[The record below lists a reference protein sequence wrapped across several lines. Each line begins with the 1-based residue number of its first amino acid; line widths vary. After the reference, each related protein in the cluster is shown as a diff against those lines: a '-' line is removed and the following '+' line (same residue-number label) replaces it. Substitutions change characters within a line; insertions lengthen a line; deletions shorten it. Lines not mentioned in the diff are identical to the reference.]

1 MRSTIIA
8 ATVAIIALAVSASAQ
23 DLQGVTFPTARIAF
37 FDAERVVAESVTG
50 QAAFAA
56 LDAFRT
62 KAATDLERRNQA
74 LAAERQRLRVE
85 SVVLSATA
93 RLDLER
99 RIQRTELD
107 IQRLREDLQAEFLGL
122 QQEVEYG
129 FQVKLLPTVEAVALE
144 QRVHFVFN
152 RLASPIIWAD
162 PTYDLTERIIERLD
176 AN

>member
-1 MRSTIIA
+1 MRGTIIA
-8 ATVAIIALAVSASAQ
+8 AIVAVIALAVPASAQ
-23 DLQGVTFPTARIAF
+23 ELQGVTFPTARIAF

-62 KAATDLERRNQA
+62 EAATDLERRNQA
-74 LAAERQRLRVE
+74 LAADRQRLLVE

-93 RLDLER
+93 RLNLER

-107 IQRLREDLQAEFLGL
+107 IQRLLEDLQAEFLGL
-122 QQEVEYG
+122 QQKVEYG
-129 FQVKLLPTVEAVALE
+129 FQVQLLPIVKAVARE
-144 QRVHFVFN
+144 HDVHFVFN

>member
-1 MRSTIIA
+1 MRGTIIA
-8 ATVAIIALAVSASAQ
+8 ATVAGIALAVPASAQ
-23 DLQGVTFPTARIAF
+23 ELQGVTFPTARIAF
-37 FDAERVVAESVTG
+37 FDAERVVAESITG

-62 KAATDLERRNQA
+62 EAATDLERRNQA
-74 LAAERQRLRVE
+74 LAADRQRLQVE
-85 SVVLSATA
+85 SVVLTATA

-122 QQEVEYG
+122 QQEADYG
-129 FQVKLLPTVEAVALE
+129 FQVKLLPAVEAVALE
-144 QRVHFVFN
+144 HEVHFVFN
-152 RLASPIIWAD
+152 RLASPIFWAD
-162 PTYDLTERIIERLD
+162 PAYDLTERIIERLD